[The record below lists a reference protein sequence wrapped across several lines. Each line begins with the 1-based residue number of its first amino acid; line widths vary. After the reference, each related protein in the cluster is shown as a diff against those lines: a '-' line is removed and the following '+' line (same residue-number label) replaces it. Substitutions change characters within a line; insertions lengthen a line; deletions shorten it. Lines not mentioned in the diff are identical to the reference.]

1 MKWVT
6 HILWGTAALSIFH
19 ADISTA
25 AAAAAAHTVITDT
38 LGHKGLRRNR
48 YHNLISILT
57 AVVISVYLHNPVY
70 LMLGVV
76 HIFLD
81 LASPD
86 RLAVSWAY
94 NAIWSLPAALL
105 IVLIY

>member
-1 MKWVT
+1 MKWIT
-6 HILWGTAALSIFH
+6 HILWGIAALSILH
-19 ADISTA
+19 VDLPTA

-38 LGHKGLRRNR
+38 LGHRRFR
-48 YHNLISILT
+48 RSRFHNLISILT
-57 AVVISVYLHNPVY
+57 AVVISVYLHNPSY
-70 LMLGVV
+70 IMLGVI

-94 NAIWSLPAALL
+94 NAIWSLPAAL
-105 IVLIY
+105 